1 ELGLG
6 EVQGSTFTITNLGSI
21 GGLFATPIVNY
32 PEVAILGLHRIS
44 KRPVAR
50 DGRIEVRDMMYL
62 SLSFDHRVI
71 DGAYGAKF
79 MNKIIDIIQD
89 PKKILSEIL

>member
-1 ELGLG
+1 
-6 EVQGSTFTITNLGSI
+6 V
-21 GGLFATPIVNY
+21 
-32 PEVAILGLHRIS
+32 
-44 KRPVAR
+44 
-50 DGRIEVRDMMYL
+50 M
-62 SLSFDHRVI
+62 